1 MKTCTK
7 CGETKPKSE
16 FAKDLTLKDK
26 CKSICKICDNKRKK
40 EYYSNNKELCKERV
54 RKSQF
59 KFIYGITLEDYEY
72 QYKNQKGCCY
82 ICGKNEEQTGIRLAV
97 DHCHKTNKVRKLLC
111 RNCNLLLGHA
121 KDDSEILKKAISYLE
136 EHNEY

>member
-7 CGETKPKSE
+7 CGKTKDYLE

-26 CKSICKICDNKRKK
+26 HKSICKKCDNSRKK
-40 EYYSNNKELCKERV
+40 EYYAQNKEQCKERV

-59 KFIYGITLEDYEY
+59 KSIYGLTLEEYDRKYEH
-72 QYKNQKGCCY
+72 QNGCCY
-82 ICGKNEEQTGIRLAV
+82 ICGKHEQQAGSRLAV

-121 KDDSEILKKAISYLE
+121 KDNIDILQKAILYLK
-136 EHNEY
+136 EHNEH